1 MANKKTV
8 HSLHDFLFFL
18 LLLGFVAFIVVSELR
33 FKVNKMF
40 LPFNYWK
47 QLIQTNDP
55 TIKEYFYYVLNG
67 NS

>member
-18 LLLGFVAFIVVSELR
+18 LLLGFVAFIVVSELE